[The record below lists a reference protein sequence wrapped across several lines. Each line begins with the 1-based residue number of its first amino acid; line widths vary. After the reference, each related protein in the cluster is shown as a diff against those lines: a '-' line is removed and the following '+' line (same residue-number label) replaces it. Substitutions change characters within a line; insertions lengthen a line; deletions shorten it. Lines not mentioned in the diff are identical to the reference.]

1 MEWNM
6 LVDSE
11 VVNLAVPEQFS
22 AFSNAYLDS
31 AIRLCTVLARSTKKA
46 TYVRGSVVLYLAFHA
61 TELFLKG
68 AILKSVPE
76 ENVGTTHNIV
86 NLNNRYKNLYPSK
99 KYRFDLLF
107 TSEEPDFSNIEPD
120 KVKEFKIIIEE
131 IEKDN
136 PHDQKYRYPQ
146 NKKGMPW
153 HGAHGF
159 EPSSFLRELKQ
170 LREQFNDI
178 SELIFC

>member
-1 MEWNM
+1 M
-6 LVDSE
+6 LVDYE
-11 VVNLAVPEQFS
+11 VVNLSVPEQFS
-22 AFSNAYLDS
+22 VFSNAYLDS

-76 ENVGTTHNIV
+76 ENVGSTHNIGI
-86 NLNNRYKNLYPSK
+86 LNNRYKNLYQGK
-99 KYRFDLLF
+99 KYRFRLLF

-120 KVKEFKIIIEE
+120 KVKKYKIIIENM
-131 IEKDN
+131 EKDN
-136 PHDQKYRYPQ
+136 PHAQKFRYPQ
-146 NKKGMPW
+146 NKEGQPW
-153 HGAHGF
+153 SGPNGF

-178 SELIFC
+178 SELIFS

>member
-22 AFSNAYLDS
+22 TFSNAYLDS

-76 ENVGTTHNIV
+76 ENVGTTHNIGT
-86 NLNNRYKNLYPSK
+86 LNNRYKNLYPGK
-99 KYRFDLLF
+99 KYMFHLLF

-120 KVKEFKIIIEE
+120 KVKEYKIIIEK
-131 IEKDN
+131 IEKDY

-146 NKKGMPW
+146 NKEGQPW
-153 HGAHGF
+153 SGPNGF

-170 LREQFNDI
+170 LREQLNDI
-178 SELIFC
+178 SELIFS

>member
-1 MEWNM
+1 M

-11 VVNLAVPEQFS
+11 VVSLTVPEQFS
-22 AFSNAYLDS
+22 AFSDAYLDS

-46 TYVRGSVVLYLAFHA
+46 TYARGSVVLYLAFHA

-68 AILKSVPE
+68 AILKKAPK
-76 ENVGTTHNIV
+76 ENVGTTHNIGI
-86 NLNNRYKNLYPSK
+86 LNNRYKKLYPGK
-99 KYRFDLLF
+99 KYQFHLLF
-107 TSEEPDFSNIEPD
+107 TSEEPDFSKIEPD
-120 KVKEFKIIIEE
+120 KVKEFKIIIKK

-136 PHDQKYRYPQ
+136 PPDQKYRYPQ

-153 HGAHGF
+153 HGVHGF

>member
-1 MEWNM
+1 M

-11 VVNLAVPEQFS
+11 VVSLTVPEQFS
-22 AFSNAYLDS
+22 VFSGAYLDS
-31 AIRLCTVLARSTKKA
+31 AIRLCAVLARSTKKA
-46 TYVRGSVVLYLAFHA
+46 TYARGTVVLYLAFHA

-68 AILKSVPE
+68 AILKKVPKE
-76 ENVGTTHNIV
+76 YVETSHNIGS
-86 NLNNRYKNLYPSK
+86 LNNRYKKLYPGK
-99 KYRFDLLF
+99 KYQFHIPF
-107 TSEEPDFSNIEPD
+107 ASEEPDFSDIEPD
-120 KVKEFKIIIEE
+120 KVKELKIIIGE

-146 NKKGMPW
+146 NKKGIPW
-153 HGAHGF
+153 HGVHGF

-170 LREQFNDI
+170 LREQLEDI

>member
-1 MEWNM
+1 MKWNM

-11 VVNLAVPEQFS
+11 VVSLTVPEQFS
-22 AFSNAYLDS
+22 AFSDAYLDS
-31 AIRLCTVLARSTKKA
+31 AIRLCTVLALSTKKA

-68 AILKSVPE
+68 AILNKALT
-76 ENVGTTHNIV
+76 ENVGTTHNIEM
-86 NLNNRYKNLYPSK
+86 LNNRYKNLYPAK
-99 KYRFDLLF
+99 RYQFQIPF
-107 TSEEPDFSNIEPD
+107 TSEEPDFSGIEPD
-120 KVKEFKIIIEE
+120 KVKELKIKIKGIER
-131 IEKDN
+131 DS
-136 PHDQKYRYPQ
+136 PHDQRYRYPQ

-170 LREQFNDI
+170 FRKKLIDI
-178 SELIFC
+178 SELIFF

>member
-1 MEWNM
+1 MEH
-6 LVDSE
+6 
-11 VVNLAVPEQFS
+11 VNRLRSCEFGCARAVFDIFKRIS
-22 AFSNAYLDS
+22 S

-76 ENVGTTHNIV
+76 ENVGTTHNIGT
-86 NLNNRYKNLYPSK
+86 LNNRYKNLYPGK
-99 KYRFDLLF
+99 KYMFYLLF
-107 TSEEPDFSNIEPD
+107 ITSEEPDFSNIEPD
-120 KVKEFKIIIEE
+120 KVKEYKIIIEKF
-131 IEKDN
+131 EKDN

-146 NKKGMPW
+146 NKEGQPW
-153 HGAHGF
+153 SGPNGF

-170 LREQFNDI
+170 LRE
-178 SELIFC
+178 